1 MKKLELMEF
10 LASVDVATSR
20 EIASYFDEP
29 IGNATR
35 CIEKKQGLVVPLYDG
50 KEYNSLSNREYERL
64 EYLKAKKDT
73 VSKLKT
79 RIRELEERI
88 KGLEKENKRLK
99 KIESSPTYVKAR
111 IYELIDELTARRQ
124 RVAKIMSEVKPGSEA
139 ERRA

>member
-20 EIASYFDEP
+20 EIA

-73 VSKLKT
+73 VSKLKR

-124 RVAKIMSEVKPGSEA
+124 RVAKILSEVKPGSEA